1 MSGVRIPAVM
11 RGAAL
16 EGRDGFPITYEAGSD
31 ADAIVEA
38 LHAVIERGGMFHVLT
53 VTNVDGTVTCTR
65 DDIRRK

>member
-1 MSGVRIPAVM
+1 MSEVRIPAVM

-38 LHAVIERGGMFHVLT
+38 LQLVIERGGMADVLT
-53 VTNVDGTVTCTR
+53 VTSVDGTVTVG
-65 DDIRRK
+65 RRR

>member
-11 RGAAL
+11 RGSAL

-38 LHAVIERGGMFHVLT
+38 LHLVIERGGMAGVLT
-53 VTNVDGTVTCTR
+53 VTSVDGTVTVDR
-65 DDIRRK
+65 VP